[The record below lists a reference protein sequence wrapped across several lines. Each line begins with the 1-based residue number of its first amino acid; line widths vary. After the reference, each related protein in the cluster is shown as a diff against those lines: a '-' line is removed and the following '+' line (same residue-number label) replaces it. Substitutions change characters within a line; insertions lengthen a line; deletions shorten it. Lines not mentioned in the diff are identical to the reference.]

1 MMKVQ
6 VLSRRHR
13 VPRRHRGDPTVQQ
26 RITTLVASGF
36 LAFASPAMAGPLEDA
51 HAAYERGD
59 YATAMSLWRPL
70 ADQGDTVAERNLGL
84 MYFRGQVVPQNY
96 AQAFAWWRVA
106 AAQGDTGARRNLG
119 LMYIHGQG
127 VPQSFV
133 EALAWLQPAANQG
146 DAIAQYSLGLMYTN
160 GQGVPQ
166 DYVQAHV
173 WLNLAASGASDAEL
187 RDLAV
192 KARDEAAAAMTPAQI
207 AKAQRLASDWTPK

>member
-1 MMKVQ
+1 MK
-6 VLSRRHR
+6 
-13 VPRRHRGDPTVQQ
+13 Q
-26 RITTLVASGF
+26 RIATLIASGL

-70 ADQGDTVAERNLGL
+70 ADQGDAGAQRNLGL
-84 MYFRGQVVPQNY
+84 MYFRGQVVPQDY
-96 AQAFAWWRVA
+96 AQAFAWWLVA
-106 AAQGDTGARRNLG
+106 AGQGDAGAQRNLG

-133 EALAWLQPAANQG
+133 EALAWLQPAANLG
-146 DAIAQYSLGLMYTN
+146 DALAQYSLGLMYTN
-160 GQGVPQ
+160 GPGVPQ

-173 WLNLAASGASDAEL
+173 WFNLAAAGASDAGL

-207 AKAQRLASDWTPK
+207 AKAQRLAGDWTPK